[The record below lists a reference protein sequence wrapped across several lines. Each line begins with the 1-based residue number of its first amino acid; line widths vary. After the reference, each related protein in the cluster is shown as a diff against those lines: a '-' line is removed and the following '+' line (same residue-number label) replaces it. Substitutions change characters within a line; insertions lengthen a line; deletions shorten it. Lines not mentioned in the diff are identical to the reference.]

1 MASVHNT
8 FLFNIYHLTFNL
20 TKLNF
25 EKIKIKTKLF
35 TFSLVFKLHRFFFIH
50 LEKLFQSTALIKSMI
65 YTFNTF
71 YAKLIGALLSTT

>member
-35 TFSLVFKLHRFFFIH
+35 TFSLVFKLHRFFFHTFRKTIPEYH
-50 LEKLFQSTALIKSMI
+50 LDKI
-65 YTFNTF
+65 YDL
-71 YAKLIGALLSTT
+71 YI